1 MSRSSILSVLL
12 VVGIVVVVTK
22 TYALWQEGPWTIPQA
37 AQPEKK
43 EAPVVGAEPQKRP
56 LPIQVAMSTKT
67 ITDNNLFDPERGT
80 GKKKENE
87 ALARA
92 MQKIRSLVLIGTAI
106 IGENRYAILQDDSS
120 SASPNA
126 KSQKAMP
133 TSLRLNLGDT
143 FESFKLSQIEEKKVA
158 FTNGS
163 TNVEIGLDFFR
174 RVDGARSAV
183 GASRAISPTVSPFPR
198 RDSLPL
204 PPRSR

>member
-1 MSRSSILSVLL
+1 MNRSSILSVLL

-22 TYALWQEGPWTIPQA
+22 TYALWQEGPWQIPQA
-37 AQPEKK
+37 AESVKK
-43 EAPVVGAEPQKRP
+43 QAPAVVVEPQKRP
-56 LPIQVAMSTKT
+56 LPIQVVMSTRT
-67 ITDNNLFDPERGT
+67 IIDNNLFDPERGT

-120 SASPNA
+120 SLPSNA

-133 TSLRLNLGDT
+133 ASLRLNLGDT
-143 FESFKLSQIEEKKVA
+143 FESFKLSQIEDRKVA

-163 TNVEIGLDFFR
+163 ANVEIALDFFR
-174 RVDGARSAV
+174 RADGTGQAIGSSRV
-183 GASRAISPTVSPFPR
+183 ASPSMPPILR
-198 RDSLPL
+198 RGGL
-204 PPRSR
+204 PPPPRTQ